1 MRTPAPSA
9 FELTQFASLLT
20 LTHRRGGTCAACRT
34 HTSTIALNSFKGN
47 VRRQARASGMG
58 RARDA
63 VVIVGIAHIVRRVLC
78 AQERRRLVG
87 TLLDRVERAPA

>member
-1 MRTPAPSA
+1 MRRMPHAHVNDCS
-9 FELTQFASLLT
+9 F
-20 LTHRRGGTCAACRT
+20 
-34 HTSTIALNSFKGN
+34 SFKGN

-63 VVIVGIAHIVRRVLC
+63 VVVVGIAHIVRRVLC

-87 TLLDRVERAPA
+87 AFLDRVERAPAGGPF